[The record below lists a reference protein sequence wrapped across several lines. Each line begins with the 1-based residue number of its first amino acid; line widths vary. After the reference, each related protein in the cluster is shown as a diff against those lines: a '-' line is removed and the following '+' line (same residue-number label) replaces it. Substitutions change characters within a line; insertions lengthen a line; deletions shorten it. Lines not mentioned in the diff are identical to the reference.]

1 VLSAQ
6 AVVMGAIE
14 RTPIAETSQGEYDTS
29 RVTSPACKKRESQ
42 RPDRGSDRCKQSFD
56 PKSEIDS
63 GNTARGASRIH
74 CVAARMTVTG
84 RGNLQDRRRPVSPG
98 GSDGRDRADADRRD
112 RSR

>member
-1 VLSAQ
+1 
-6 AVVMGAIE
+6 MGAIE

-29 RVTSPACKKRESQ
+29 RVTSPACKKSNSQ
-42 RPDRGSDRCKQSFD
+42 RPDKDSDRCKQSFD

-63 GNTARGASRIH
+63 GNIARGASRIH
-74 CVAARMTVTG
+74 CVAARMTVVG

-98 GSDGRDRADADRRD
+98 HSDGRDRADADRKD